1 MLKSPDGLLDA
12 GLLQQY
18 RNATEA
24 LLDAISVFESR
35 FRTRNGAEY
44 DRLEKLVEKR
54 QIELVEVRAQYERR
68 EFERPDDLK
77 RSG

>member
-1 MLKSPDGLLDA
+1 MFCLL
-12 GLLQQY
+12 GPSLLAQ
-18 RNATEA
+18 
-24 LLDAISVFESR
+24 
-35 FRTRNGAEY
+35 GAEY

-77 RSG
+77 RQA